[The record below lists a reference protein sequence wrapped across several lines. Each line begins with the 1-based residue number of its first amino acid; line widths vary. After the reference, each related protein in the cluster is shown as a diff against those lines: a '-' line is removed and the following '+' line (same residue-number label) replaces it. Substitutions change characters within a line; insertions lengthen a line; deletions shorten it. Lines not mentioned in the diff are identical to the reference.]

1 MVSVRQSPRRGSPTP
16 DASGR
21 WPASLGRRRGLLATG
36 LALVALALLAVLL
49 AVGVAE
55 TTAAALVTFFAASVA
70 LGYAAAYSRSG
81 PTAEQRARLLQESG
95 EHAKRVSS
103 EGTPSDL
110 RTSTQRSLADVED
123 QRRTQALEQHLAD
136 IRDGIGCERV
146 TLWRSREVGAP
157 LRPVAAAGTV
167 VERRDAK
174 QEALIAWAADSRLT
188 VSDGEPRPTMIAA
201 PIGSGTIVAG
211 VLSLEQGA
219 GFAREIDDLKRWAER
234 HASHVALLLELFE
247 ARTEFNRQ
255 RRHSQALLRAAHKI
269 QSKTT
274 LEALGAAICE
284 TALEV
289 TSATRAALIG
299 WDDNEQIGRVDGV
312 SAGHH
317 LHRGFIISADSL
329 VGQMC
334 TNGVPLIKEDARHL
348 ERGFE
353 VYGPGEQPGSLGSLG
368 VMPLRHGDDPVVG
381 AVVLEGD
388 VPGEVVA
395 AEMRHVGLLA
405 AVAATSMRFT
415 SDYEQTEHLS
425 RTDQLTGLFNRRHF
439 DEYLDRFLIESDR
452 FGQSTSLV
460 VCDIDHFKKINDGYG
475 HDAGD
480 AVLRHVAAI
489 FLEQKRAVDVCARYG
504 GEEIAVLLPQTAWQ
518 GAFELAERLR
528 VTLMKRP
535 ARFGGN
541 EIPVTASFGVS
552 TYPDLARSREALFP
566 DADAA
571 MYQAKSAGRNCVK
584 VAGVKVGR
592 SGA

>member
-1 MVSVRQSPRRGSPTP
+1 MRQSPRRGSPTP
-16 DASGR
+16 DGSGR
-21 WPASLGRRRGLLATG
+21 WPASFGRRRGLLATG

-55 TTAAALVTFFAASVA
+55 TTAASLVTFFAASVA

-95 EHAKRVSS
+95 EHAKRVTSD
-103 EGTPSDL
+103 GTPSDL
-110 RTSTQRSLADVED
+110 RASTQRSLASVEE
-123 QRRTQALEQHLAD
+123 QRRIQALEQHLAD

-146 TLWRSREVGAP
+146 TLWRAKDVGAP
-157 LRPVAAAGTV
+157 LRPVASAGTTDD
-167 VERRDAK
+167 RRDSK
-174 QEALIAWAADSRLT
+174 QEALISWAADSRLT
-188 VSDGEPRPTMIAA
+188 VSDGEPHPTMIAA

-211 VLSLEQGA
+211 VLALEQSA

-234 HASHVALLLELFE
+234 HASHLALLLELFE

-269 QSKTT
+269 QSKNT

-317 LHRGFIISADSL
+317 LQRGFTVTADSL

-353 VYGPGEQPGSLGSLG
+353 VYGPGERPGTLGSLG

-405 AVAATSMRFT
+405 AVAATSMRFA
-415 SDYEQTEHLS
+415 SDYEQNEHRA

-489 FLEQKRAVDVCARYG
+489 FMEQKRAVDVCARYG
-504 GEEIAVLLPQTAWQ
+504 GEEIAVLLPQTGWE
-518 GAFELAERLR
+518 GAKDLAERLR
-528 VTLMKRP
+528 QMLMKRP
-535 ARFGGN
+535 ARHEGV

-552 TYPDLARSREALFP
+552 TYPDLARSRDALFP
-566 DADAA
+566 EADRAL
-571 MYQAKSAGRNCVK
+571 YQAKSAGRNCVK
-584 VAGVKVGR
+584 VAGIKAGR
-592 SGA
+592 SGT